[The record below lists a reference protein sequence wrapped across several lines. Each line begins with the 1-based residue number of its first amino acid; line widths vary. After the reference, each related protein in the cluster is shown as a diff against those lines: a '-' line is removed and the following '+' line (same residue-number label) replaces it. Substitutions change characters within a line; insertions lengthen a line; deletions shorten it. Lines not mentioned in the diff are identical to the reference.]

1 YKLDKSGNLV
11 DEIYFESGGIG
22 GAIVWTGDYFW
33 TGSGC
38 GKGICK
44 FTEEGKL
51 VGEIYPAAK
60 DTWAVAWDGNYLWTI
75 QRTCEMWDDPKIYQ
89 IEILDDS
96 LT

>member
-1 YKLDKSGNLV
+1 VPKALK
-11 DEIYFESGGIG
+11 SGGIG

-60 DTWAVAWDGNYLWTI
+60 DTWAIAWDGNYLWTI